1 MRRIVAAAA
10 RTVIGSEA
18 SLARTPHGVQPAH
31 ATCHHQEMIGIATIA
46 GGLGAAV
53 IAVTV
58 ILAILLVI
66 GHRYDDRY
74 EEPDWWSDFE
84 REFDEYVRDKT
95 RG

>member
-1 MRRIVAAAA
+1 MI
-10 RTVIGSEA
+10 VIG
-18 SLARTPHGVQPAH
+18 
-31 ATCHHQEMIGIATIA
+31 TIS

-58 ILAILLVI
+58 ILVILLVI

-84 REFDEYVRDKT
+84 REFDDYVRHKT